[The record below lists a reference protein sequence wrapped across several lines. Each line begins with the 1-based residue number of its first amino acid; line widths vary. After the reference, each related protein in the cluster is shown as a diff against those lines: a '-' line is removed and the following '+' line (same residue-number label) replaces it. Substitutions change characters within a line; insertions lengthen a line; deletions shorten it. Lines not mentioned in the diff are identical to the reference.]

1 MSHCA
6 FFVVFGPHY
15 GFIKRKFAYTIFFT
29 VQVDKVL
36 QWEVS
41 SDDDDEGEGEEMNS
55 PSYRE
60 PATSAADISTLH
72 R

>member
-1 MSHCA
+1 MALSWGE
-6 FFVVFGPHY
+6 FLS
-15 GFIKRKFAYTIFFT
+15 TIHFT

-41 SDDDDEGEGEEMNS
+41 SDDDEDEGDEMDS
-55 PSYRE
+55 PSYRK
-60 PATSAADISTLH
+60 PATSDDISTLH